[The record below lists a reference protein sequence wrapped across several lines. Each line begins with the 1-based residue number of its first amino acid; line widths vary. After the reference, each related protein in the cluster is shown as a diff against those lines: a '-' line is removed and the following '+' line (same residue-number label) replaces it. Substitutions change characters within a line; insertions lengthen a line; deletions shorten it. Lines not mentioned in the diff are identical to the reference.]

1 MSCSRAGSVVGAG
14 NGFSYTRAMQTITLH
29 LDGTS
34 PEQLSMTRLA
44 EYLRELSTLLGY
56 RESVHF
62 EGVSQ
67 GSACLNALVEDD
79 KYQAVVHQACLAA
92 AGEGARR
99 AQKAY
104 QQLASLME
112 EDRVDGTLLNG
123 TAQVLEF
130 PKAKTAAPPV
140 VIRKKGS
147 VQGRLYFVGGK
158 DETILVRLE
167 GATGESLLCEVG
179 TALAEQL
186 GSLLFKPVR
195 LHGEGVWES
204 RPNGGWRLKKLQA
217 HSFDRLENGTLK
229 SGIKK
234 LRALS
239 AGGVSEMD
247 DAHALILELR
257 G

>member
-1 MSCSRAGSVVGAG
+1 
-14 NGFSYTRAMQTITLH
+14 
-29 LDGTS
+29 
-34 PEQLSMTRLA
+34 MTRLA
-44 EYLRELSTLLGY
+44 EYLRELSTLLGC

-62 EGVSQ
+62 DGVSQ

-79 KYQAVVHQACLAA
+79 QYHAVLLQARLAA
-92 AGEGARR
+92 GGEGSKR

-104 QQLASLME
+104 RQLASLME
-112 EDRVDGTLLNG
+112 EDRVDGTLLDG
-123 TAQVLEF
+123 VAQVLEF

-147 VQGRLYFVGGK
+147 VQGRLYVVGGK
-158 DETILVRLE
+158 DETIVVRLE
-167 GATGESLLCEVG
+167 GAAGESLLCEVG

-186 GSLLFKPVR
+186 GSMLFKHVR

-204 RPNGGWRLKKLQA
+204 RPNGGWRLKKLEA
-217 HSFDRLENGTLK
+217 HSFDPLENCTLK
-229 SGIKK
+229 SGIRK

-239 AGGVSEMD
+239 SGGVSDMD
-247 DAHALILELR
+247 DAHAFILELR